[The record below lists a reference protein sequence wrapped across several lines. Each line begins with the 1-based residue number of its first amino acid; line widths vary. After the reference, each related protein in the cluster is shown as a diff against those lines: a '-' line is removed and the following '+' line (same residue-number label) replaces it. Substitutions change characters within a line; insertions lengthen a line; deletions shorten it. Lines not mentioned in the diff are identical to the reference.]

1 MIIGTAG
8 HIDHGKTALVRA
20 LTGVDTDRLKE
31 EKARGI
37 SIDVGFAYL
46 PIPDGP
52 ALGFVDVPGHE
63 KFIHNMLAGS
73 SGLDF
78 VLLVIAADDGPM
90 PQTREHLA
98 IIDLL
103 GVKAGFVILTKIDL
117 VDAARRKEVCTEI
130 KGLVAGTCLEGAE
143 ILQVS
148 TVTGD
153 GIEDLRNRLVDV
165 TRRAS
170 FRAHNSRFRLIID
183 RSFTLAGA
191 GTVVTG
197 TVVSGTVSV
206 DDRLIVSP
214 SGIAARVRSIHAMN
228 RSARSGIAG
237 QRCALN
243 LSGENVSKDAVL
255 RGDVVVDPFL
265 HAPTD
270 RVDASMQVLASERR
284 SVEQWIPVRL
294 HHGAVEVGARVVLL
308 RETPVAPGEQAFVQ
322 LVLDKPIMAI
332 CGDPFVLRDTSAQ
345 RTIGGGRFLDLR
357 PPVRKRRADTRMN
370 QLAVLNR
377 PLWKDVLRGLLELLP
392 YFVDLTGFARDRALS
407 EEQMATAVEDLSI
420 VAITASGALY
430 GMGKP
435 AVEDLRHDIGA
446 SLEEFH
452 LGNPDLP
459 GISVEKLR
467 VNIAPFLPK
476 ALFLELLR
484 VFSRDKSI
492 AIDGAWLRLATHEAR
507 LTLQDEQVW
516 ARIMP
521 LIGGEQRFRPP
532 RVRDIATELGV
543 GEADVRRVLKLLSRM
558 GKVDEIAHD
567 HFFLRTTVAEMVT
580 CISDL
585 ADQAANG
592 EFSAAQFRDKLD
604 NGRKVAIQSLEFFDR
619 HGVTLRRGD
628 MRRLNPHRV
637 DLFGEVPPP
646 EGRAA

>member
-52 ALGFVDVPGHE
+52 VLGFVDVPGHE

-103 GVKAGFVILTKIDL
+103 GVKAGFVVLTKVDL

-130 KGLVAGTCLEGAE
+130 EGLVAGTCLEGAE
-143 ILQVS
+143 ILRVS
-148 TVTGD
+148 TVTGE
-153 GIEDLRNRLVDV
+153 GIEELRNRLIDV
-165 TRRAS
+165 ARAAEA
-170 FRAHNSRFRLIID
+170 RAHDSRFRLVID

-197 TVVSGTVSV
+197 TVVSGMVSV

-228 RSARSGIAG
+228 RSARSGVAG

-265 HAPTD
+265 HARTD
-270 RVDASMQVLASERR
+270 RVDASMRILASERR
-284 SVEQWIPVRL
+284 SLEQWTPVRL
-294 HHGAVEVGARVVLL
+294 HHGAAEVGARVVLL

-322 LVLDKPIMAI
+322 LVLDKPIMAV
-332 CGDPFVLRDTSAQ
+332 CGDPFILRDTSAQ

-357 PPVRKRRADTRMN
+357 PPVRKRRADTRMT

-377 PLWKDVLRGLLELLP
+377 PLWTDVVRGLLELPP
-392 YFVDLTGFARDRALS
+392 YFVYLTGFARDRALS
-407 EEQMATAVEDLSI
+407 EEQMAAAVENLSI
-420 VAITASGALY
+420 ITITVSGALY

-435 AVEDLRHDIGA
+435 AVDGLRRDVGA

-452 LGNPDLP
+452 HVNPDLP

-467 VNIAPFLPK
+467 TNLAPLLPK
-476 ALFLELLR
+476 DLFLELLR
-484 VFSRDKSI
+484 MLSRDKSI

-507 LTLQDEQVW
+507 LTLQDEQAW

-580 CISDL
+580 CIADL
-585 ADQAANG
+585 AGEATNG

-637 DLFGEVPPP
+637 DLFGELPPP
-646 EGRAA
+646 KGRAA

>member
-31 EKARGI
+31 EKERGI
-37 SIDVGFAYL
+37 TIDIGFAYL

-52 ALGFVDVPGHE
+52 VLGFVDVPGHE
-63 KFIHNMLAGS
+63 KFVHNMLAGS

-78 VLLVIAADDGPM
+78 ALLVIAADDGPM

-103 GVKAGFVILTKIDL
+103 GVKAGFVVLTKVDL
-117 VDAARRKEVCTEI
+117 VDAARRDEVCAEI
-130 KGLVAGTCLEGAE
+130 ESLVAGTFLEGAE

-148 TVTGD
+148 TVTGE
-153 GIEDLRNRLVDV
+153 GVEGLLNRLIEIA
-165 TRRAS
+165 RAAEA
-170 FRAHNSRFRLIID
+170 RAQDARFRLVID

-197 TVVSGTVSV
+197 TVVSGTVLV

-228 RSARSGIAG
+228 RSAQSGVAG

-270 RVDASMQVLASERR
+270 RIDASMRVLASERK
-284 SVEQWIPVRL
+284 SVAQWTPVRL

-308 RETPVAPGEQAFVQ
+308 RETPVASGEQAFVQ
-322 LVLDKPIMAI
+322 LVLDQPIMAV
-332 CGDPFVLRDTSAQ
+332 CGDPFILRDTSAQ

-357 PPVRKRRADTRMN
+357 PPVRKRRTDTRMT
-370 QLAVLNR
+370 QLEVLER
-377 PLWKDVLRGLLELLP
+377 PRRKDVLRGLLELPP
-392 YFVDLTGFARDRALS
+392 YFVNLTGFARDRALS
-407 EEQMATAVEDLSI
+407 EEQMAVALEDLSI
-420 VAITASGALY
+420 VTITVSGVLY

-435 AVEDLRHDIGA
+435 AVEGLRRDVGA

-467 VNIAPFLPK
+467 SRLAPILPK
-476 ALFLELLR
+476 DLFLELLR
-484 VFSRDKSI
+484 MLSRDKSI
-492 AIDGAWLRLATHEAR
+492 AIDGAWVRLATHEAR
-507 LTLQDEQVW
+507 LTSQDEQAW
-516 ARIMP
+516 IRIMP
-521 LIGGEQRFRPP
+521 LIGGQQRFRPP
-532 RVRDIATELGV
+532 RVRDVATELGF
-543 GEADVRRVLKLLSRM
+543 GEADVRRILKLLSRM

-567 HFFLRTTVAEMVT
+567 HFFLRATVAEMVT

-585 ADQAANG
+585 VDQAANG

-628 MRRLNPHRV
+628 MRRLNPRRV

>member
-31 EKARGI
+31 EKTRGI

-52 ALGFVDVPGHE
+52 VLGFVDVPGHE

-103 GVKAGFVILTKIDL
+103 GIKAGLVILTKVDL
-117 VDAARRKEVCTEI
+117 VGPARRNEVCTEI
-130 KGLVAGTCLEGAE
+130 EGLVAGTFLEGAE

-148 TVTGD
+148 TVTGE
-153 GIEDLRNRLVDV
+153 GIEALRDRLVDV
-165 TRRAS
+165 TRAAEA
-170 FRAHNSRFRLIID
+170 RAHDARFRLVID

-197 TVVSGTVSV
+197 TVVSGMVSV

-228 RSARSGIAG
+228 RGAQSGVAG

-270 RVDASMQVLASERR
+270 RVDASMRILASERK
-284 SVEQWIPVRL
+284 SVEQWTPVRL
-294 HHGAVEVGARVVLL
+294 HHGAAEVGARLVLL
-308 RETPVAPGEQAFVQ
+308 RETPIAPGEQAFVQ
-322 LVLDKPIMAI
+322 LALDKPIMAV
-332 CGDPFVLRDTSAQ
+332 CGDPFILRDTSAQ

-357 PPVRKRRADTRMN
+357 PPVRKRRTDTRMT
-370 QLAVLNR
+370 QLEVLNR
-377 PLWKDVLRGLLELLP
+377 PLWKDVLRGLLELPP
-392 YFVDLTGFARDRALS
+392 YFVNLTGFARDRALP
-407 EEQMATAVEDLSI
+407 EEQMAAAIEDLSI
-420 VAITASGALY
+420 VTIMVSSALY

-435 AVEDLRHDIGA
+435 AVEDLRRDVGA

-452 LGNPDLP
+452 LSSPDLP
-459 GISVEKLR
+459 GISAEKLR
-467 VNIAPFLPK
+467 SRLAPLVPK
-476 ALFLELLR
+476 LLFLELLR
-484 VFSRDKSI
+484 VLSRDKSI

-507 LTLQDEQVW
+507 LTSQDEQAW
-516 ARIMP
+516 LRITP

-532 RVRDIATELGV
+532 RVRDIAAELGF

-567 HFFLRTTVAEMVT
+567 HFFLRTTVAQMVA
-580 CISDL
+580 CIADL
-585 ADQAANG
+585 AGEAANG
-592 EFSAAQFRDKLD
+592 EFSAAQFRDRLD

-628 MRRLNPHRV
+628 MRRFNPHRV
-637 DLFGEVPPP
+637 DLFGEAPPP
-646 EGRAA
+646 KGRAA

>member
-46 PIPDGP
+46 PIPNGTT
-52 ALGFVDVPGHE
+52 LGFVDVPGHE

-130 KGLVAGTCLEGAE
+130 EGLVAGTCLEGAE

-148 TVTGD
+148 TVTGE
-153 GIEDLRNRLVDV
+153 GVEGLRNRLIDV
-165 TRRAS
+165 ARAAEA
-170 FRAHNSRFRLIID
+170 RAHDSRFRLVID

-197 TVVSGTVSV
+197 TVVSGMVSV

-228 RSARSGIAG
+228 RSARNGVAG

-243 LSGENVSKDAVL
+243 LSGENVTKDAVL

-270 RVDASMQVLASERR
+270 RVDASMRALASERKP
-284 SVEQWIPVRL
+284 VEQWTPVRL
-294 HHGAVEVGARVVLL
+294 HHGAAEVGARVVLL
-308 RETPVAPGEQAFVQ
+308 RETPVSPGEQAFVQ

-332 CGDPFVLRDTSAQ
+332 CGDPFILRDTSAQ

-357 PPVRKRRADTRMN
+357 PPVRKRRTDVRMT

-377 PLWKDVLRGLLELLP
+377 LLWMDVLRGLLELPP
-392 YFVDLTGFARDRALS
+392 YFVNLRGFARDRALS

-420 VAITASGALY
+420 VTIAASAALY
-430 GMGKP
+430 GMAEP
-435 AVEDLRHDIGA
+435 AVEGLRHDIGV

-452 LGNPDLP
+452 LDNPDLP

-467 VNIAPFLPK
+467 ANLAPLLPK
-476 ALFLELLR
+476 PLFLELLR
-484 VFSRDKSI
+484 VLSRDKSI

-507 LTLQDEQVW
+507 LTPQDEQAW
-516 ARIMP
+516 LRIMQ

-532 RVRDIATELGV
+532 RIRDIAAELGF

-567 HFFLRTTVAEMVT
+567 HFFLRTAVAEMVT
-580 CISDL
+580 CIADL
-585 ADQAANG
+585 AGEAANG
-592 EFSAAQFRDKLD
+592 EFGAAQFRDKLD

-637 DLFGEVPPP
+637 DLFGELPPP
-646 EGRAA
+646 KGRAA